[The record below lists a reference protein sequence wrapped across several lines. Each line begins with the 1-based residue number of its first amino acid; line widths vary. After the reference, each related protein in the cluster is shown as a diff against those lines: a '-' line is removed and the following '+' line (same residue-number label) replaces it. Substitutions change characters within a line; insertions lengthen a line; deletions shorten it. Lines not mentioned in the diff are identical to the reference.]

1 MARKAQVERNIGT
14 LLATLFCF
22 ILQQTVFAGV
32 AVSPLTQ
39 QIEVKPGKKANF
51 TISLSNNQRNQNSSP
66 CPVKIDILDF
76 AVSDKGVLSFG
87 PEHKH
92 ARTASSW
99 ITFDE
104 NQIVLQPGESRQVK
118 GTITA
123 PIDADGDYW
132 ASAMVSIGETKENEK
147 GIKVQLRTATGLF
160 IRVARRT
167 HTERGNITDVNITMP
182 TFDAGPNKKDL
193 SEAELYKLNEKQS
206 LKIETKLKNEGLIS
220 IPAVGKAIVY
230 NEKMKKIAT
239 IPLYASRNNVLP
251 GDSRWFTGIMSQ
263 PLPAGEYKL
272 RTFFTSESNK
282 RQIMKESEF
291 TISDDLAKV
300 WTKNIGSENNVTKLQ
315 FDPEK
320 IELKLNPGR
329 FTSANLQIKNQ
340 GLNTIAASCRIENSK
355 YDWVNLKKTDFT
367 LAPNSGSS
375 IPCSVKVPSDAKA
388 GTYDWMILI
397 EMEQSGLESQ
407 SQKQAIQYRVPV
419 SVVIDENSR
428 TVTKN

>member
-1 MARKAQVERNIGT
+1 MDRKAQVRKMRRIG
-14 LLATLFCF
+14 LVSLFLF
-22 ILQQTVFAGV
+22 ILQQVGFAGI
-32 AVSPLTQ
+32 AVSPITQ
-39 QIEVKPGKKANF
+39 HIEVKPGRKATF
-51 TISLSNNQRNQNSSP
+51 SISISNNQRSANASP

-87 PEHKH
+87 PEYKH

-99 ITFDE
+99 ITLNE
-104 NQIVLQPGESRQVK
+104 NQIVLQPGESRQIK
-118 GTITA
+118 GTVTA

-132 ASAMVSIGETKENEK
+132 ASAMVVIGDTKENEK
-147 GIKVQLRTATGLF
+147 GVKVQLRTATGLF
-160 IRVARRT
+160 IRVARRS

-193 SEAELYKLNEKQS
+193 SEVELYKLNEKQS

-220 IPAVGKAIVY
+220 IPAVGKTIVY
-230 NEKMKKIAT
+230 NEKMRKIAT
-239 IPLYASRNNVLP
+239 IPLYASRNNILP
-251 GDSRWFTGIMSQ
+251 GHSRWFTGIMSQ

-291 TISDDLAKV
+291 TISSDLAKT
-300 WTKNIGSENNVTKLQ
+300 WAKNVGIDNNLTKLQ

-320 IELKLNPGR
+320 ISLNLNPGR

-340 GLNTIAASCRIENSK
+340 GLNTIAASCRVENSK
-355 YDWVNLKKTDFT
+355 YDWIDLKKTDFT

-388 GTYDWMILI
+388 GTYDWMILV
-397 EMEQSGLESQ
+397 EMEQSGLESE
-407 SQKQAIQYRVPV
+407 SSKQAVQYRIPFKV
-419 SVVIDENSR
+419 SIDENAR
-428 TVTKN
+428 TVSSR